1 MFNILVLAFSA
12 ISAVMTSNRNPLGGR
27 EDVGA
32 KEIAFTLIYQKCDFS
47 IRIREVGMH

>member
-1 MFNILVLAFSA
+1 MFNILVLAYSA

-32 KEIAFTLIYQKCDFS
+32 KEIAFTLIYRKCDVS
-47 IRIREVGMH
+47 ICGQDVDI

>member
-1 MFNILVLAFSA
+1 MAFNKLVLAFSA
-12 ISAVMTSNRNPLGGR
+12 ISVVMTSNRTPSR

-32 KEIAFTLIYQKCDFS
+32 KEIAFTLIHRKCDSS